1 MSVKDLF
8 RTISKCGH
16 GLYSRLDS
24 DAHVIFCVT
33 LPIPFA
39 AGIVHSAGLIS
50 LAIVRHCESEFI
62 RKSPLTEVCDERSS
76 SASLYLQGSVRFPFM
91 PTSSSD
97 SEGTS
102 QQTPRRRSTP
112 RSTASRPATRSRRK
126 AADEDADVEMPAPV
140 ADDDFGSGV
149 SEEKAA
155 RETKPARRSRSTSDV
170 ESTPAGSEVPPRRE
184 RKPRREPPEGIVS
197 VGAETQDAAKPLD
210 RLPRGERTPNRLERQ
225 IADVESQTGMRYFST
240 DELDFG
246 DDEHESPPS
255 RSRPRYSAD
264 EPESRDSRHD
274 RDDFDRGP
282 ATEDNGFDGDSGDG
296 PRHRESVGDA
306 EGVDRRPKRRRRRRR
321 RPEGTG
327 FSEAGDANQGGDSY
341 RSGDEN
347 RNLESH
353 RGLDDNRNDDRHP
366 GAEDNRD
373 AEDIR
378 GGGDNHR
385 VRDENR
391 GSEANRNEARNDAHG
406 RGRDSGRNDS
416 GRNDSGR
423 NDGGRNDR
431 GRGDSGRPQGSNRHE
446 SGRQDGGRGRRP
458 GGSGGGSGSG
468 NRGRR
473 NEGSQPRGGTSS
485 RDSGGRGSRD
495 RGMPRRNSR
504 QVQASV
510 EVVEGTYEG
519 VLELHSRGYGFMRD
533 PKKNYAAEDSN
544 PFVSSSLVEKYKL
557 REGVLI
563 RGDVGNGTRNQGPR
577 LREVELID
585 GYTPEAYA
593 DIRIFD
599 TLTAINPFEQIR
611 LEVGPKPLT
620 MRVMDLL
627 CPIGKGQRALLVAP
641 PRTGKTMLLQD
652 IANSVSI
659 NHPEI
664 YLMVLLI
671 DERPEEVTEMRRM
684 VKGEVI
690 SSSLDSDVESHV
702 RISQLI
708 IERAKRLAEEGKDV
722 FILLDSITRMAR
734 AFNKWSNT
742 GRTATGG
749 LDIRALDIPKK
760 LFGQARRFDEGGSL
774 TVCGTALI
782 DTGSRMDEAIFQEF
796 KGTGN
801 MEMVLSRDLADRRI
815 WPSIDISKSG
825 TRREEKIL
833 EPELLEGITML
844 RRSLVSMSPV
854 EAMEQLTK
862 TMDKFPTNAEFLKR
876 IKAVL

>member
-1 MSVKDLF
+1 
-8 RTISKCGH
+8 
-16 GLYSRLDS
+16 
-24 DAHVIFCVT
+24 
-33 LPIPFA
+33 
-39 AGIVHSAGLIS
+39 
-50 LAIVRHCESEFI
+50 
-62 RKSPLTEVCDERSS
+62 
-76 SASLYLQGSVRFPFM
+76 M

-102 QQTPRRRSTP
+102 QRTPRRRSTP
-112 RSTASRPATRSRRK
+112 RSTTSRPATTRSRRK
-126 AADEDADVEMPAPV
+126 AADDDVETPAAV
-140 ADDDFGSGV
+140 SDDDFGDGV
-149 SEEKAA
+149 SEVKAA
-155 RETKPARRSRSTSDV
+155 LEPKPVRRSRTPVDTDAPSAETEEQPQRV
-170 ESTPAGSEVPPRRE
+170 RRPRRKPPERTESTEA
-184 RKPRREPPEGIVS
+184 
-197 VGAETQDAAKPLD
+197 ATQESTDLLD
-210 RLPRGERTPNRLERQ
+210 RSSRGERTSNRLERQ
-225 IADVESQTGMRYFST
+225 IADVEPQTGMRYFST

-246 DDEHESPPS
+246 DDNEAPPS
-255 RSRPRYSAD
+255 RSRARYASD
-264 EPESRDSRHD
+264 DDDNRDFREDSNDRED
-274 RDDFDRGP
+274 RDDFERGS
-282 ATEDNGFDGDSGDG
+282 ASDDGRLIADSGES
-296 PRHRESVGDA
+296 PRQGDFSSDA
-306 EGVDRRPKRRRRRRR
+306 DGVDRRPRRRRRRR
-321 RPEGTG
+321 RRGPEGTG
-327 FSEAGDANQGGDSY
+327 ASE
-341 RSGDEN
+341 
-347 RNLESH
+347 
-353 RGLDDNRNDDRHP
+353 
-366 GAEDNRD
+366 
-373 AEDIR
+373 
-378 GGGDNHR
+378 GGDN
-385 VRDENR
+385 NR
-391 GSEANRNEARNDAHG
+391 GEIRND
-406 RGRDSGRNDS
+406 GRDSSRSDS
-416 GRNDSGR
+416 GRGDSGR
-423 NDGGRNDR
+423 GDSGRGDSGR
-431 GRGDSGRPQGSNRHE
+431 SDSGRSDSGRGDSGRGDSGRGDSGRPQGSNRHE
-446 SGRQDGGRGRRP
+446 SGRQDGGRGRRSS
-458 GGSGGGSGSG
+458 SGGGG
-468 NRGRR
+468 RGRR
-473 NEGSQPRGGTSS
+473 NEGSQPRGGASS
-485 RDSGGRGSRD
+485 RDSGGRSRD
-495 RGMPRRNSR
+495 RGTPRRNSR
-504 QVQASV
+504 PVQASV
-510 EVVEGTYEG
+510 EVIEGTFDG
-519 VLELHSRGYGFMRD
+519 VLELHHRGYGFLRD

-563 RGDVGNGTRNQGPR
+563 RGDVGMGTRNQGPR

-585 GYTPEAYA
+585 GYTPEEYA
-593 DIRIFD
+593 EIKVFD

-652 IANSVSI
+652 IANSVSQ

-684 VKGEVI
+684 VHGEVI

-760 LFGQARRFDEGGSL
+760 LFGKARRFDEGGSL

-801 MEMVLSRDLADRRI
+801 MEMVLSHELADRRI

-833 EPELLEGITML
+833 DPDLLEGITML

-876 IKAVL
+876 IRAVL